1 MEEEIQSA
9 PKRVKRCVNTLV
21 IRKMKIMRGHF
32 LATFKN
38 LMIARDVENMRQ
50 HDAKMGVME
59 GRVAVSHNVREGCDP

>member
-1 MEEEIQSA
+1 MEEAIQSA

-50 HDAKMGVME
+50 RDAI
-59 GRVAVSHNVREGCDP
+59 HL